1 MEARFSARFV
11 AVPKGA
17 TALTFP
23 DYSRDVVSELERL
36 LERARTETTALAEEQ
51 AAQALDQAERLL
63 RAHPE
68 LPQAAWLMAE
78 RHQLAALLA
87 ERTQAGDAA
96 QLRKRAAVLEPERA
110 AAFGQN
116 PDSVALSPSGE
127 FELELRGVGAHDA
140 VEWDGAE
147 LAFPARVEAG
157 EHHLRV
163 LRSGAVAW
171 AGWVS
176 VAPTLPVLR
185 IEAPLPVA
193 CSLTE
198 LGATQNGRARP
209 LPPAGVD
216 CPAWAALRFERGRF
230 ELSLCRR
237 SECGPWRV
245 DSDPILPARGPRA
258 AAATGFPLWASV
270 ALAGAGAALLTSV
283 TLWQTGVFDREER
296 KTTRWVYEG
305 YVPPANEP

>member
-11 AVPKGA
+11 EVPKGA

-23 DYSRDVVSELERL
+23 DYSRDVVSEIERL
-36 LERARTETTALAEEQ
+36 LERARTETTALAEDQ

-87 ERTQAGDAA
+87 ERTQTGSAG

-110 AAFGQN
+110 PAFGQD
-116 PDSVALSPSGE
+116 PGSVARSPSGE
-127 FELELRGVGAHDA
+127 FQLALRGLGAHDA
-140 VEWDGAE
+140 VEWNGAE

-163 LRSGAVAW
+163 IRNGALAW

-176 VAPTLPVLR
+176 VSSAVPVLQ
-185 IEAPLPVA
+185 IDVPSPVA
-193 CSLTE
+193 CSLAE
-198 LGATQNGRARP
+198 LGATQQGGDRP

-237 SECGPWRV
+237 SECGPWRAE
-245 DSDPILPARGPRA
+245 SDPVAPPRGPRVVG
-258 AAATGFPLWASV
+258 ATGFPLWASI

-283 TLWQTGVFDREER
+283 TLWQTGAFDRDER
-296 KTTRWVYEG
+296 KSTRWVYEG
-305 YVPPANEP
+305 YVPPASEP

>member
-17 TALTFP
+17 SALTFP
-23 DYSRDVVSELERL
+23 DYSRDIVSEVERL

-51 AAQALDQAERLL
+51 AAQALDEAERLL

-87 ERTQAGDAA
+87 EGTRAGGAG
-96 QLRKRAAVLEPERA
+96 QLRQRAAVLEPERA
-110 AAFGQN
+110 AAFGQD
-116 PDSVALSPSGE
+116 PDSVALPPSGE
-127 FELELRGVGAHDA
+127 FQLELRGVGAHDT

-147 LAFPARVEAG
+147 LTFPARVEAG

-163 LRSGAVAW
+163 IRSGALAW

-176 VAPTLPVLR
+176 VAPATPVLQV
-185 IEAPLPVA
+185 EAPSPVA

-198 LGATQNGRARP
+198 LGATQSGRERP
-209 LPPAGVD
+209 LPAAGVD

-230 ELSLCRR
+230 EFALCRR

-245 DSDPILPARGPRA
+245 ESDPVAPARGPRA
-258 AAATGFPLWASV
+258 AGATGFPLWASV

-283 TLWQTGVFDREER
+283 TLWQTGAFDRDER

-305 YVPPANEP
+305 YVPPANQP

>member
-11 AVPKGA
+11 AVPRGA

-23 DYSRDVVSELERL
+23 DYSRDVVSEIERL
-36 LERARTETTALAEEQ
+36 LERARTETTALAEAQ

-87 ERTQAGDAA
+87 ERTQAGTAGA
-96 QLRKRAAVLEPERA
+96 LRQRAAVLERERA
-110 AAFGQN
+110 PAFGQD
-116 PDSVALSPSGE
+116 PDSVALSHSGE
-127 FELELRGVGAHDA
+127 FELELRGLGARDT

-147 LAFPARVEAG
+147 LAFPARVAAG

-163 LRSGAVAW
+163 IRDGALAW

-176 VAPTLPVLR
+176 VAPAVPVLR

-193 CSLTE
+193 CSLAE
-198 LGATQNGRARP
+198 LGGTQRGGERP
-209 LPPAGVD
+209 LPPAAVD

-237 SECGPWRV
+237 SECGPWRAE
-245 DSDPILPARGPRA
+245 SEPPAPAHGPRA
-258 AAATGFPLWASV
+258 VSAPGFPLWASI

-283 TLWQTGVFDREER
+283 TLWQTGAFDRDER
-296 KTTRWVYEG
+296 KNTRWVYEG
-305 YVPPANEP
+305 YVPPASEP